1 MPANLPREWY
11 ILEEKFRNEKDLEKK
26 IELLRELI
34 GITPKH
40 KGTENLLA
48 ELRRRLAKLEEMLEK
63 RSRKT
68 GKKIKLIE
76 KSGDILVSIL
86 GFTQVGKS
94 TLLKLLTNANVE
106 IGDNPYTTK
115 EPVTG
120 VCFYKGVYIQF
131 VEIPSFFLREHL
143 SICHSSDLL
152 ILLVR
157 NEDELKEMDKILE
170 ANRLKNKPKI
180 VMMKSINNSVLFENI
195 EANKELSEL
204 LDGILKQANIVRVFM
219 KPPGKEV
226 EKRAVVL
233 KEGATIKDLIEKLNS
248 AWLKTFKFARIF
260 DNTEFSSRRVGLEYK
275 LKDEDIVELHF

>member
-1 MPANLPREWY
+1 MPTNLPREWY
-11 ILEEKFRNEKDLEKK
+11 LLEEKFRNEKNLEKK
-26 IELLRELI
+26 IELLKELI

-48 ELRRRLAKLEEMLEK
+48 DLRRRLAKLEEMLEK
-63 RSRKT
+63 KNKKT
-68 GKKIKLIE
+68 GRRIKSIE

-94 TLLKLLTNANVE
+94 TLLKTLTNANVE
-106 IGDNPYTTK
+106 IDNKPYTTK

-131 VEIPSFFLREHL
+131 VEIPSFFLKEHL

-152 ILLVR
+152 LLLVR
-157 NEDELKEMDKILE
+157 NEEELKELEKILE
-170 ANRLKNKPKI
+170 RNKLKDKPKI
-180 VMMKSINNSVLFENI
+180 VTTKTINKSVLLENI
-195 EANKELSEL
+195 EASKEFSEL
-204 LDGILKQANIVRVFM
+204 LDGILREIKIIRVFM

-233 KEGATIKDLIEKLNS
+233 KDGATIKDLIEKLNAS
-248 AWLKTFKFARIF
+248 WLKSFKFARIF
-260 DNTEFSSRRVGLEYK
+260 DKTEFSGRRVGLDYQ

>member
-26 IELLRELI
+26 IEFLRELI

-48 ELRRRLAKLEEMLEK
+48 ELRRRLAKLEEMLER
-63 RSRKT
+63 RSRKV
-68 GKKIKLIE
+68 GRKVKLIE

-94 TLLKLLTNANVE
+94 TVLRVLTNANVE
-106 IGDNPYTTK
+106 ISDKPYTTK

-120 VCFYKGVYIQF
+120 ICFYKGVYIQF
-131 VEIPSFFLREHL
+131 VEIPSFFLKEHL

-152 ILLVR
+152 LLLVR
-157 NEDELKEMDKILE
+157 NEEELEELEKIIE
-170 ANRLKNKPKI
+170 QNKLKNKPRI
-180 VMMKSINNSVLFENI
+180 VVERSINKSMFPENVGI
-195 EANKELSEL
+195 NRDFSEL
-204 LDGILKQANIVRVFM
+204 LNGILKRIKVVRVFM
-219 KPPGKEV
+219 KPPGKEI

-233 KEGATIKDLIEKLNS
+233 KEGATIKDLIERLNTT
-248 AWLKTFKFARIF
+248 WLKTFKFARIF
-260 DNTEFSSRRVGLEYK
+260 DKTEFSGRRVGLDYQ

>member
-11 ILEEKFRNEKDLEKK
+11 ILEEKFRNERDLEKK

-48 ELRRRLAKLEEMLEK
+48 ELKRRLARLEEMLEK
-63 RSRKT
+63 RSRKA
-68 GKKIKLIE
+68 GKRVKLIE
-76 KSGDILVSIL
+76 KSGDILVSII

-94 TLLKLLTNANVE
+94 TLLKELTNANVE
-106 IGDNPYTTK
+106 INNKPYTTK
-115 EPVTG
+115 EPAAG
-120 VCFYKGVYIQF
+120 VCFYKGIYIQF
-131 VEIPSFFLREHL
+131 VEIPSFFLKEHL

-152 ILLVR
+152 LLLVK
-157 NEDELKEMDKILE
+157 NEEELKELEKILE
-170 ANRLKNKPKI
+170 ENKLKNKQRI
-180 VMMKSINNSVLFENI
+180 IIIKSINRSMLFGDVEI
-195 EANKELSEL
+195 KKDFSEL
-204 LDGILKQANIVRVFM
+204 LDGIIEQSNIIRVFM

-226 EKRAVVL
+226 EKRAVVIR
-233 KEGATIKDLIEKLNS
+233 ESATVKDLIEKLNK

-260 DNTEFSSRRVGLEYK
+260 DKTEFSGRRVGLDYK

>member
-63 RSRKT
+63 RSKKV
-68 GKKIKLIE
+68 GKKVKLIE
-76 KSGDILVSIL
+76 KSGDILVSIV

-94 TLLKLLTNANVE
+94 TLLKELTNATVE
-106 IGDNPYTTK
+106 INNKPYTTK

-120 VCFYKGVYIQF
+120 VCFYKGIYIQF
-131 VEIPSFFLREHL
+131 VEIPSFFLKEHL
-143 SICHSSDLL
+143 SIGHSSDLL
-152 ILLVR
+152 LLLVR
-157 NEDELKEMDKILE
+157 NENELRELENILKENKLE
-170 ANRLKNKPKI
+170 NKRKI
-180 VMMKSINNSVLFENI
+180 VLIAEKSRINAFENL
-195 EANKELSEL
+195 EVKKDFSEL
-204 LDGILKQANIVRVFM
+204 LDGILKQMKIVRVFM
-219 KPPGKEV
+219 KPQGKEV

-248 AWLKTFKFARIF
+248 NWLKTFKFARIF
-260 DNTEFSSRRVGLEYK
+260 DKTEFSGRRVGLDYK

>member
-11 ILEEKFRNEKDLEKK
+11 VLEEKFRNEKDLEKK
-26 IELLRELI
+26 VELLRELI

-40 KGTENLLA
+40 KGTENLVA
-48 ELRRRLAKLEEMLEK
+48 ELRRRLAKLEEMLE
-63 RSRKT
+63 RKSKKV
-68 GKKIKLIE
+68 GKKVKLVE

-94 TLLKLLTNANVE
+94 TLLKILTNANVE
-106 IGDNPYTTK
+106 IGDKPYTTK
-115 EPVTG
+115 EPITG

-131 VEIPSFFLREHL
+131 VEIPSFFLKEHL

-152 ILLVR
+152 LLLVR
-157 NEDELKEMDKILE
+157 NEEELEELEKILE
-170 ANRLKNKPKI
+170 QNKLKNKPRI
-180 VMMKSINNSVLFENI
+180 VVKKSIDKSILFENV
-195 EANKELSEL
+195 ESNRDFSEL
-204 LDGILKQANIVRVFM
+204 LDGILKQIKIVRIFM
-219 KPPGKEV
+219 KPPGKDV

-233 KEGATIKDLIEKLNS
+233 REGATVKDLIERINT

-260 DNTEFSSRRVGLEYK
+260 DKTEFSGRRVGLDYQ

>member
-11 ILEEKFRNEKDLEKK
+11 ILEEKFRSEKNLEKK
-26 IELLRELI
+26 IGLLRELI

-63 RSRKT
+63 RSRKA
-68 GKKIKLIE
+68 GKKVKLIE
-76 KSGDILVSIL
+76 KNGDILVSIL

-106 IGDNPYTTK
+106 ISDKPYTTK

-131 VEIPSFFLREHL
+131 IEIPSFFLKEHL

-157 NEDELKEMDKILE
+157 NEDELKEMEKILE
-170 ANRLKNKPKI
+170 ANKLKNKPKI
-180 VMMKSINNSVLFENI
+180 IIMKSINKSVLFENL

-204 LDGILKQANIVRVFM
+204 LDGILKQTKIVRVFM

-233 KEGATIKDLIEKLNS
+233 KECATIKDLIEKLNT

-260 DNTEFSSRRVGLEYK
+260 DNTEFSGRRVGLDYQ
-275 LKDEDIVELHF
+275 LKDGDIVELHF

>member
-11 ILEEKFRNEKDLEKK
+11 ILEEEFRNEKNLEKK

-34 GITPKH
+34 AITPKH

-48 ELRRRLAKLEEMLEK
+48 ELRRRLSRLEDILEK
-63 RSRKT
+63 KSKRV

-76 KSGDILVSIL
+76 KCGDILVSIL

-106 IGDNPYTTK
+106 IDDKPYTTK
-115 EPVTG
+115 EPATG

-131 VEIPSFFLREHL
+131 VEIPSFFLKKHL

-152 ILLVR
+152 LLLVR
-157 NEDELKEMDKILE
+157 NEEELRELEKILDE
-170 ANRLKNKPKI
+170 NKLKNKPNI
-180 VMMKSINNSVLFENI
+180 VVKRVGGSIFFENT
-195 EANKELSEL
+195 EVNENFCKL
-204 LDGILKQANIVRVFM
+204 LDSILKQTKVIRVFM
-219 KPPGKEV
+219 KPPDKEV
-226 EKRAVVL
+226 ERRAVVL
-233 KEGATIKDLIEKLNS
+233 KEGATIKELIEKLNTS
-248 AWLKTFKFARIF
+248 WLETFKFARIF
-260 DNTEFSSRRVGLEYK
+260 DKTKFSGRRVGLDYQ

>member
-11 ILEEKFRNEKDLEKK
+11 ILEEKFRNEKNLEKK
-26 IELLRELI
+26 IEFLKELI
-34 GITPKH
+34 GITPRH

-63 RSRKT
+63 RSRKA
-68 GKKIKLIE
+68 GKKAKIIE

-106 IGDNPYTTK
+106 ICDRPYTTK
-115 EPVTG
+115 EPTTG

-131 VEIPSFFLREHL
+131 VEIPSFFIREHL

-152 ILLVR
+152 LLLVR
-157 NEDELKEMDKILE
+157 NEEELKGLEKILE
-170 ANRLKNKPKI
+170 ENRLKDKPRI
-180 VMMKSINNSVLFENI
+180 VIIRSINNSILFENI
-195 EANKELSEL
+195 EIKKDFSKL
-204 LDGILKQANIVRVFM
+204 LDVIIKQLNIIRIFM

-226 EKRAVVL
+226 EKKAVVL
-233 KEGATIKDLIEKLNS
+233 KNGKTIKDLINKLNS
-248 AWLKTFKFARIF
+248 TWLKNFKFARIF
-260 DNTEFSSRRVGLEYK
+260 DKTEFSGKRVGLDYK
-275 LKDEDIVELHF
+275 LKDEDIVEIHF

>member
-1 MPANLPREWY
+1 MPTNLPREWY
-11 ILEEKFRNEKDLEKK
+11 LLEEKFRNEKNLEKK
-26 IELLRELI
+26 IELLKELI

-48 ELRRRLAKLEEMLEK
+48 DLRRRLAKLEEMLEK
-63 RSRKT
+63 KNKKT
-68 GKKIKLIE
+68 GRRIKSIE

-94 TLLKLLTNANVE
+94 TLLKTLTNANVE
-106 IGDNPYTTK
+106 IDNKPYTTK

-131 VEIPSFFLREHL
+131 VEIPSFFLKEHL

-152 ILLVR
+152 LLLVR
-157 NEDELKEMDKILE
+157 NEEELKELEKILE
-170 ANRLKNKPKI
+170 RNKLKDKPKI
-180 VMMKSINNSVLFENI
+180 VTTKTINKSVLLENI
-195 EANKELSEL
+195 EASKEFSEL
-204 LDGILKQANIVRVFM
+204 LDGILREIKIIRVFM
-219 KPPGKEV
+219 KPSGKEV

-233 KEGATIKDLIEKLNS
+233 KDGSTIKDLIEKLNVF
-248 AWLKTFKFARIF
+248 WLRSFKFARIF
-260 DNTEFSSRRVGLEYK
+260 DKTEFSGRRVGLDYQ

>member
-11 ILEEKFRNEKDLEKK
+11 ILEEKFRSEKDLEKK

-40 KGTENLLA
+40 KGTENLVA

-63 RSRKT
+63 RSRKS

-76 KSGDILVSIL
+76 KNGDILVSIL

-94 TLLKLLTNANVE
+94 TLLKILTNANVK
-106 IGDNPYTTK
+106 ISDKPYTTK

-120 VCFYKGVYIQF
+120 VCFYKGIYIQF

-152 ILLVR
+152 LLLIR
-157 NEDELKEMDKILE
+157 NENELKEIEKILE
-170 ANRLKNKPKI
+170 ANKLKNKPKI
-180 VMMKSINNSVLFENI
+180 VIMKSINKSVLFENI
-195 EANKELSEL
+195 EASKEFSEV
-204 LDGILKQANIVRVFM
+204 LDGILKQIKVIRVFM

-226 EKRAVVL
+226 EKRAVAL

-248 AWLKTFKFARIF
+248 IWLKTFKFARIF
-260 DNTEFSSRRVGLEYK
+260 DKTEFSGRRVGLDYK
-275 LKDEDIVELHF
+275 LKDEDVVELHF

>member
-63 RSRKT
+63 RSKKF
-68 GKKIKLIE
+68 GKKVKLIE
-76 KSGDILVSIL
+76 KSGDILVSIV

-94 TLLKLLTNANVE
+94 TLLKELTNANVE
-106 IGDNPYTTK
+106 INNEPYTTK

-120 VCFYKGVYIQF
+120 VCFYKGIYLQF
-131 VEIPSFFLREHL
+131 VEIPSLFLKEHL

-152 ILLVR
+152 LLLVR
-157 NEDELKEMDKILE
+157 NENELRELENILKENKLE
-170 ANRLKNKPKI
+170 NKRKI
-180 VMMKSINNSVLFENI
+180 VLIAEKNRSNTFENF
-195 EANKELSEL
+195 EVKKDFSEL
-204 LDGILKQANIVRVFM
+204 LDGILKQMKIVRVFM

-248 AWLKTFKFARIF
+248 TWLKTFKFARIF
-260 DNTEFSSRRVGLEYK
+260 DKTEFSGRRVGLDYK